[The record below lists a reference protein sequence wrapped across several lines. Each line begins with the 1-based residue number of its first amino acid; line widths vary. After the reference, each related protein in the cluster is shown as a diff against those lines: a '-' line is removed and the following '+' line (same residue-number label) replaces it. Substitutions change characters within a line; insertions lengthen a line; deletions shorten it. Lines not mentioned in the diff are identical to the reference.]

1 MAATAR
7 TYTIADIARG
17 PVDIWLNVAAPAF
30 GAEVAID
37 TTSGVHTPES
47 SANPSALHLGL
58 SKEGASLLIKPATEN
73 FMADELTSPYRSA
86 ISDEEVV
93 ISTKGSLQVGQNMTI
108 LAQLVLGST
117 ASTPTGK
124 LALKGGG
131 LSTITYRTVMAI
143 WALPEDTTKYMYW
156 LLYRSYNDT
165 GVALEISRKID
176 ASADIAFRGF
186 SDPARTAGDQIY
198 QIIKK
203 T

>member
-17 PVDIWLNVAAPAF
+17 PVDIWLDVAAPAG
-30 GAEVAID
+30 GAEVVID
-37 TTSGVHTPES
+37 TTTGVHTPES
-47 SANPSALHLGL
+47 VANPNAYHLGM
-58 SKEGASLLIKPATEN
+58 SKDGASLLIKPSTEN

-86 ISDEEVV
+86 VSEEEVV
-93 ISTKGSLQVGQNMTI
+93 ISPKGALQIGQNMT
-108 LAQLVLGST
+108 LLSKLLLGST
-117 ASTPTGK
+117 LSTPAGK
-124 LALKGGG
+124 QALKGGG
-131 LSTITYRTVMAI
+131 LTTITYRTVLAI
-143 WALPEDTTKYMYW
+143 WAQPEDNTKYMYW
-156 LLYRSYNDT
+156 LLYRSYNDA

-186 SDPARTAGDQIY
+186 SDPARAAGDQIY